1 MPTDTG
7 VPLLHLQVDSG
18 NQLSPDERD
27 RVTRRLRRDL
37 SELDV
42 ESVELSRGAKVPK
55 GAKSAEA
62 VALGSLA
69 VAVLP
74 VAIPKVIELL
84 PDWLMRGDNRT
95 LKLKLQVGEN
105 SAEIE
110 CSPSL
115 VATNDIEVL
124 VGKLTGVLG
133 KPAST

>member
-74 VAIPKVIELL
+74 VAIPKVIEFLR
-84 PDWLMRGDNRT
+84 DWLMRGENRT
-95 LKLKLQVGEN
+95 LKLKLQVGGN